1 MQMLQFG
8 VFFPA
13 EDEVKMPSS
22 PVHIMAVPWACRKPL
37 CLYLCLQTTSVVT
50 GTQPESP
57 FPQLIPAVGDSQG
70 CFYQL
75 KCHFK
80 DTSQRFAF
88 CWRLL
93 LFAPLPPWCFN
104 SCLQHPPCLCFLS
117 FSHSS
122 SYFSPNCSALLS
134 YYLLQELQPWR
145 EHYCWRKEMML
156 LKYMLKKLFN
166 VMATHTYKGKK
177 KKKKTLLV
185 AVSFQGWI
193 NGACAE
199 SPWIYL
205 NTGLGKAAPFGAD
218 DTKQPWFW
226 VWSRG
231 SWQDPFQVGHIRP
244 PANHKQQLREMR
256 IRLLAPKG
264 LPPALGRI
272 FNRFILYNQ
281 IMIHPKT
288 VTTNCCLSPRLLRP
302 SQFYR
307 LWF

>member
-22 PVHIMAVPWACRKPL
+22 PVHIMAVPWACRRPL

-57 FPQLIPAVGDSQG
+57 SPQLIPAVGDSQG

-122 SYFSPNCSALLS
+122 SYFSPNCSALLRS
-134 YYLLQELQPWR
+134 CSL
-145 EHYCWRKEMML
+145 
-156 LKYMLKKLFN
+156 
-166 VMATHTYKGKK
+166 G
-177 KKKKTLLV
+177 
-185 AVSFQGWI
+185 
-193 NGACAE
+193 E
-199 SPWIYL
+199 STIVEEKRW
-205 NTGLGKAAPFGAD
+205 
-218 DTKQPWFW
+218 
-226 VWSRG
+226 
-231 SWQDPFQVGHIRP
+231 
-244 PANHKQQLREMR
+244 
-256 IRLLAPKG
+256 
-264 LPPALGRI
+264 
-272 FNRFILYNQ
+272 
-281 IMIHPKT
+281 
-288 VTTNCCLSPRLLRP
+288 CC
-302 SQFYR
+302 
-307 LWF
+307 